1 MSDNVKSNNAQFP
14 QTRLLSNRAT
24 WAIGQ
29 PIDELMAMALAKPN
43 IISLAAGFVDNE
55 TLPVEMTRNAVTDML
70 AESPAPLQY
79 GTNHGDPELRE
90 MLLSNSVAQDNAA
103 AQTQQACQTQL
114 EQVLITPGSN
124 QLLYMV
130 ADTLL
135 DPGDIVIC
143 AAPSYFVFMGAVK
156 NVGGR
161 TLGIAIDQQGMLPDA
176 LEEALQLR
184 EKNGDGEVVV
194 ISLGP
199 DRVQKVIREG
209 LAKGADRGIHIQVDS
224 AAAVDPLVTASSIA
238 NAIKEEKFDL
248 IFSGLQSDDIGMGQT
263 GIILGE
269 ILGMSTASLVM
280 ATELSENRIKV
291 KRELEAG
298 FFQWVTMTL
307 PSSVTIQSGLNTPRY
322 PSLKGIMGA
331 KKKEINVLT
340 PGGSEPK
347 QSMNK
352 VYVPQSEKQ
361 TVMIDGSVD
370 EIVDKLIETFRNDI
384 KVI

>member
-1 MSDNVKSNNAQFP
+1 MKIAVLIKQVPGSDSSLPIQSDESWINEESITYVMNESDN
-14 QTRLLSNRAT
+14 
-24 WAIGQ
+24 
-29 PIDELMAMALAKPN
+29 
-43 IISLAAGFVDNE
+43 
-55 TLPVEMTRNAVTDML
+55 
-70 AESPAPLQY
+70 Y
-79 GTNHGDPELRE
+79 
-90 MLLSNSVAQDNAA
+90 
-103 AQTQQACQTQL
+103 
-114 EQVLITPGSN
+114 
-124 QLLYMV
+124 
-130 ADTLL
+130 
-135 DPGDIVIC
+135 
-143 AAPSYFVFMGAVK
+143 
-156 NVGGR
+156 
-161 TLGIAIDQQGMLPDA
+161 A

-209 LAKGADRGIHIQVDS
+209 LAKGADRGIHINVDS
-224 AAAVDPLVTASSIA
+224 IRAVDPLVTASSIA

-340 PGGSEPK
+340 PGASEPK